1 MGRDPHEV
9 REWVTGVKGERVVQ
23 GERRVMQRPW
33 GGSVPCASRSA
44 RWHTRQPNGGWAAPG
59 RGDQKPAHT
68 AHAGEP
74 QQGLG
79 CIPSVLEALKA

>member
-1 MGRDPHEV
+1 M
-9 REWVTGVKGERVVQ
+9 VQ

-33 GGSVPCASRSA
+33 GGSVPCASGKCQVA
-44 RWHTRQPNGGWAAPG
+44 HTAAKRWDGRASG

-79 CIPSVLEALKA
+79 CIPSVLEALKV